1 MFFRHPG
8 GDRARGRSRKTLDGS
23 GHQGEDIS
31 GARALP
37 CRKVSGMKDCCV
49 VVADESRA
57 RFFTVEPVEL
67 PELESGPKLVE
78 HEDLLNPEGRVST
91 GKLFADTGT
100 TSGRAPLGGPG
111 HGYDDHRERHQE
123 EMGRHFAR
131 MILEHAGRLIGEHD
145 APGVVLAAPAR
156 MLDYVRKEVDILTR
170 RQILIHTVAKD
181 ITRLTPI
188 EIHKLLAREQL
199 LPCRRRPG
207 RPTG

>member
-1 MFFRHPG
+1 MFFRHPD

-23 GHQGEDIS
+23 SHRGGDVS
-31 GARALP
+31 RAGALP
-37 CRKVSGMKDCCV
+37 GRKVSGMKDCCV

-78 HEDLLNPEGRVST
+78 HEDLLNPEGRVSA

-111 HGYDDHRERHQE
+111 HGYDDHRDRHQE
-123 EMGRHFAR
+123 EVRRHFAR
-131 MILEHAGRLIGEHD
+131 MILEYAGRLVDAHD
-145 APGVVLAAPAR
+145 APGVVFAAPAR
-156 MLDYVRKEVDILTR
+156 MLGYVRKELDILSR
-170 RQILIHTVAKD
+170 RQILVHTIAKD

-188 EIHKLLAREQL
+188 EIHKLLARERL
-199 LPCRRRPG
+199 LPCRRRP
-207 RPTG
+207 TG